1 MSAGPRVWLDKSSP
15 AVFEALGGTA
25 AQVRE
30 QAAGLG
36 LDRRLLELVNV
47 RVSQLNGCV
56 YCLDLHS
63 RQALRAGETPQRLA
77 VLPGWRDTSLFGA
90 RERAALEIAEA
101 VTLVADHHLD
111 DAGYQRARVDLSDE
125 EVSLLSWAAI
135 TINAFNRVSI
145 MSRHPVV
152 ERDAAGRPV
161 TTGEER
167 DR

>member
-1 MSAGPRVWLDKSSP
+1 MSTGARVWLDKSAP
-15 AVFEALGGTA
+15 AVFEALAGTA
-25 AQVRE
+25 ATIRE
-30 QAAGLG
+30 QAAALG

-63 RQALRAGETPQRLA
+63 RQALKAGETPQRLA

-101 VTLVADHHLD
+101 VTLVAERHLD
-111 DAGYQRARVDLSDE
+111 DAGYERARAGLSDE
-125 EVSLLSWAAI
+125 EVSLLTWAAI

-145 MSRHPVV
+145 MSRHPVP

-161 TTGEER
+161 TTGRENGR
-167 DR
+167 